1 MRKSML
7 LCTSVTALVLSS
19 TSLLAQSERSPA
31 GGSGVGAPAEM
42 APSQGAPDGSG
53 PSLKGDGG
61 ASSGASEGA
70 EGRDAGNV
78 DAQGEMRGGKK
89 PGNTAGSDKG
99 RGDGSA
105 ASGASDGA
113 EGRDGSKAG
122 DKAAGNKAAGNKDD
136 KGDKM
141 DRKAGSDKDR
151 SATEGASEGTSGSG
165 DRPSGSV
172 AKLSGEQRTKAQSAF
187 RSHKSEAVVKDI
199 DVEINIG
206 VAVPRSVTLYAV
218 PEDVVIIVPAYR
230 RYKYFIFEDKVVIV
244 DPGTFAIIDILIL
257 A

>member
-31 GGSGVGAPAEM
+31 GGSGAGAPAEM

-78 DAQGEMRGGKK
+78 DAQGEMRGGKE

-113 EGRDGSKAG
+113 EGRDGRKAG
-122 DKAAGNKAAGNKDD
+122 DKAAGNKDD